1 MGQDGGKQKVRT
13 SRKFNKIITPS
24 RGVTDNL
31 KGRVPKYTMTP
42 MKQLITKKY
51 VQVLKKWGVAGF
63 LCKIFLRILPLLDVY
78 PVCMTIASAF
88 WEDNIF
94 DP

>member
-51 VQVLKKWGVAGF
+51 MQVLKK
-63 LCKIFLRILPLLDVY
+63 
-78 PVCMTIASAF
+78 
-88 WEDNIF
+88 
-94 DP
+94 